1 MTRRNRETVLEK
13 ENRYEN
19 SRPGYDRG
27 GCFVNVRP
35 AAHVSSGCKSRIRPV
50 VGRI

>member
-19 SRPGYDRG
+19 SRPGYDQG
-27 GCFVNVRP
+27 GCFVN
-35 AAHVSSGCKSRIRPV
+35 
-50 VGRI
+50 